1 MTLAIFSH
9 GLDNL
14 QTFSG
19 IASTSFDIGSGSNQ
33 TTSPNTDGS
42 GSNQIPS
49 WIKNNAGWWA
59 DGSIDDNSF
68 VQGIQYLIKEGIMK
82 IPQTAQGSGSNQ
94 IPSWIKNNAGWWAD
108 GKIDDNSFVQ
118 GIQYLIKEGI
128 MKIEK

>member
-19 IASTSFDIGSGSNQ
+19 ISSTSFDIGSGSV
-33 TTSPNTDGS
+33 T
-42 GSNQIPS
+42 NQIPS

-68 VQGIQYLIKEGIMK
+68 VQGIQ
-82 IPQTAQGSGSNQ
+82 
-94 IPSWIKNNAGWWAD
+94 
-108 GKIDDNSFVQ
+108 F
-118 GIQYLIKEGI
+118 LIKEGI
-128 MKIEK
+128 MKIEQ

>member
-19 IASTSFDIGSGSNQ
+19 IASASFDIGSGSNQ
-33 TTSPNTDGS
+33 TPSPITDGS

-49 WIKNNAGWWA
+49 WIKNNAGWW
-59 DGSIDDNSF
+59 S
-68 VQGIQYLIKEGIMK
+68 
-82 IPQTAQGSGSNQ
+82 
-94 IPSWIKNNAGWWAD
+94 D

-128 MKIEK
+128 MRIEQ